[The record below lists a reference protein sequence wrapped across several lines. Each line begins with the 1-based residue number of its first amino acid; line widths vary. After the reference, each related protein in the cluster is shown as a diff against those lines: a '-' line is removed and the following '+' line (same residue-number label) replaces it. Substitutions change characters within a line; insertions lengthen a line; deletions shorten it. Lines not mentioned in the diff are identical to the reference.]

1 MWFCEASKR
10 QGYAPILR
18 WTYNVY
24 GEKKMKRVVLP
35 AVLII
40 LVSLITFVGDCRQR
54 PEGEDKIVIG
64 LAVPSLS
71 HPFFIYLTKNVKDEA
86 KKLGVEII
94 ASDAGDV
101 AAKQMSVI
109 EDFIVKGVEGVLI
122 SPIGADALVPAVE
135 LLNKAKIPVAT
146 VDRKVNGG
154 NVLVHVGA
162 DNVEGGRVAARYI
175 IAKLGG
181 KGNVIELEGTPGASP
196 AIDRK
201 KGFEEELAGSNI
213 KILASQTAEF
223 QRAKGQS
230 VMENLLQAYGDFQG
244 VYGAN
249 DEMILGAIEAMEA
262 HGIDASNVVTVGYD
276 AIPDAIEYIKQRKL
290 NATIEQFPGEQ
301 ARKAL
306 RFLVENI
313 RYGKIHP
320 SKEVYIKPIAIDKSS
335 LEQAED
341 KVR

>member
-1 MWFCEASKR
+1 MKKTMR
-10 QGYAPILR
+10 LMILI
-18 WTYNVY
+18 
-24 GEKKMKRVVLP
+24 VLG
-35 AVLII
+35 
-40 LVSLITFVGDCRQR
+40 SLITFVGNCRQE
-54 PEGEDKIVIG
+54 PGGEDKIVIG

-71 HPFFIYLTKNVKDEA
+71 HPFFIYLTKNVMDEA
-86 KKLGVEII
+86 EQLGVEVIT
-94 ASDAGDV
+94 SDAGDV
-101 AAKQMSVI
+101 AARQMSVI
-109 EDFIVKGVEGVLI
+109 EDFIVKGVEGVLM

-135 LLNKAKIPVAT
+135 SLNKAKIPVAT

-175 IAKLGG
+175 LEKLGRQ
-181 KGNVIELEGTPGASP
+181 GNVIELEGTPGASP

-230 VMENLLQAYGDFQG
+230 VMENLMQAYSDFQG

-262 HGIDASNVVTVGYD
+262 HGIDASTVVTVGYD
-276 AIPDAIEYIKQRKL
+276 AIPDALEYIKQGKL

-306 RFLVENI
+306 RFLVKNI
-313 RYGKIHP
+313 RHGENPP
-320 SKEVYIKPIAIDKSS
+320 SKEIYIKPIAIDKSS